1 MHFDFSEVYDIND
14 FVIEGMTMLFES
26 LSGLTDLYLDLYEVD
41 QITEDG
47 YLMLAESI
55 SSMEGLQKIY
65 VDFSA

>member
-1 MHFDFSEVYDIND
+1 MYDIND

-26 LSGLTDLYLDLYEVD
+26 LYGLTDLYLDLYEVD

>member
-1 MHFDFSEVYDIND
+1 VYDIND

-26 LSGLTDLYLDLYEVD
+26 LYGLTDLYLDLYEVD

-55 SSMEGLQKIY
+55 SSMEDLQKIY

>member
-1 MHFDFSEVYDIND
+1 
-14 FVIEGMTMLFES
+14 MLFES

>member
-1 MHFDFSEVYDIND
+1 MYDIND

>member
-1 MHFDFSEVYDIND
+1 
-14 FVIEGMTMLFES
+14 MLFES
-26 LSGLTDLYLDLYEVD
+26 LYGLTDLYLDLYEVD

-55 SSMEGLQKIY
+55 SSMEDLQKIY

>member
-1 MHFDFSEVYDIND
+1 MYDIND

-26 LSGLTDLYLDLYEVD
+26 LYGLTDLYLDLYEVD

-55 SSMEGLQKIY
+55 SSMEDLQKIY

>member
-1 MHFDFSEVYDIND
+1 VYDIND